1 MILSYADEIHAM
13 FRPELGPPERFVDS
27 IAWPFEVD
35 KDALNDA
42 LFQSTRKLADGSF
55 FTMSP
60 MGVLCSGREFIPEYA
75 VRRLIAA
82 TIDFRLNH
90 KEKDSVEILVMKAG
104 PLLLDLDV
112 ESTPLSEQPKKGLEL
127 LQERKDVWTWLVGA
141 FQGTHEYE
149 DIAAYDSVQKQE
161 RDEAIVDLYE
171 MILV

>member
-13 FRPELGPPERFVDS
+13 FKPELGPPERFVDS

-42 LFQSTRKLADGSF
+42 LFQSVRKLPDGSF
-55 FTMSP
+55 FTLSP
-60 MGVLCSGREFIPEYA
+60 LGALCSGREFIKEDA

-90 KEKDSVEILVMKAG
+90 KEKDTVQNLVMQAG
-104 PLLLDLDV
+104 PLLLQLDPDN
-112 ESTPLSEQPKKGLEL
+112 TPLSEELKKGLEM

-141 FQGTHEYE
+141 IQGTHEYE

-161 RDEAIVDLYE
+161 RDDAIVELYE
-171 MILV
+171 MVL

>member
-13 FRPELGPPERFVDS
+13 FKPELGPPERFVDS

-35 KDALNDA
+35 KDSLNDA
-42 LFQSTRKLADGSF
+42 LFQSTRQLADGSY
-55 FTMSP
+55 FTLSP
-60 MGVLCSGREFIPEYA
+60 LGALCSGREFIKEDA

-90 KEKDSVEILVMKAG
+90 KEKDTVQTLVMHAG
-104 PLLLDLDV
+104 PVLLDLDV
-112 ESTPLSEQPKKGLEL
+112 KSTPLSEQLKKGLEL

-149 DIAAYDSVQKQE
+149 DIVAYDSVQKQE
-161 RDEAIVDLYE
+161 RDDAILELYE
-171 MILV
+171 MVL